1 MKNLKITGKTL
12 IDFGFKPAPW
22 FGEVLSEAARQKMSM
37 EQAVALAQKKV
48 DRLKIEENERRA
60 REIPLRDSPL
70 PYRVNI
76 TVENEGEGENVAA
89 VRVGFTELMRTPTLE
104 KGAIM
109 PDACPAGPV
118 GTIPVGGV
126 VAARNA
132 IHPGMHSADIC
143 CSMMAT
149 VVDGVEPDEL
159 LNAVHGVTHFGPGG
173 WPAEKAPKL
182 SRDLREAFAENG
194 FLQNQKIQS
203 RARSDMGTC
212 GDGNHFNYVGRSEA
226 TGKTLLV
233 THFGSRGPGALL
245 YKAGME
251 VAKRF
256 RNEISPETP
265 IANSWIPTETEEGRE
280 YWAALQIIRNWT
292 KQNHALL
299 HDRALAQIGRRAEI
313 SDRFWNEHNFCF
325 REEDAAGSLIWHA
338 KGATPIHNPLLPDTN
353 GVQIVP
359 LNMAEPILFV
369 QGERTDGNLG
379 FAPHGAGR
387 NYSRTRHKK
396 TLEGESDAQVFK
408 RETAGIDARFAS
420 GRIDVSELPSAYKNA
435 ERVQA
440 DMRRFDLCDVVDR
453 IMPHGAIMAGEYQP
467 AWRKEKDRDVSRARA
482 RDLERE
488 KSARKDLENFIQ
500 NGEERDDFSP

>member
-1 MKNLKITGKTL
+1 M
-12 IDFGFKPAPW
+12 
-22 FGEVLSEAARQKMSM
+22 R
-37 EQAVALAQKKV
+37 
-48 DRLKIEENERRA
+48 
-60 REIPLRDSPL
+60 
-70 PYRVNI
+70 
-76 TVENEGEGENVAA
+76 GEGENVAA

-109 PDACPAGPV
+109 PDACACPAGPV

-149 VVDGVEPDEL
+149 VVDGVDPDEL

-173 WPAEKAPKL
+173 WPAEKAPNL
-182 SRDLREAFAENG
+182 SRDLREAFAENS
-194 FLQNQKIQS
+194 FLQNQKIQT

-265 IANSWIPTETEEGRE
+265 IANSWIPTETGEGRE
-280 YWAALQIIRNWT
+280 YWAALQIIRDWT

-338 KGATPIHNPLLPDTN
+338 KGAN
-353 GVQIVP
+353 
-359 LNMAEPILFV
+359 
-369 QGERTDGNLG
+369 TDSQSA
-379 FAPHGAGR
+379 FAGYKRG
-387 NYSRTRHKK
+387 
-396 TLEGESDAQVFK
+396 SDCTIEYGGTDPVC
-408 RETAGIDARFAS
+408 S
-420 GRIDVSELPSAYKNA
+420 G
-435 ERVQA
+435 
-440 DMRRFDLCDVVDR
+440 
-453 IMPHGAIMAGEYQP
+453 
-467 AWRKEKDRDVSRARA
+467 
-482 RDLERE
+482 
-488 KSARKDLENFIQ
+488 
-500 NGEERDDFSP
+500 